1 MNPFI
6 SGLIL
11 LLVLAASGSLILCR
25 RKSVEPGVKLMLFV
39 LYFWGIAFI
48 ETGLFAVGYWLF
60 YH

>member
-11 LLVLAASGSLILCR
+11 LLLLAAFASTLLCR
-25 RKSVEPGVKLMLFV
+25 RKAVEPGVKVMLFV

-48 ETGLFAVGYWLF
+48 ETGLFALGYFLL
-60 YH
+60 YR